1 MTARLASVA
10 VSVAALLAPA
20 PAGAQE
26 VTGGE
31 LRDLAARAQTDP
43 AALEELRDVERVD
56 GAPADLELALEGAE
70 GEELAGR
77 LEALADGAEAEP
89 GAAPPARAQDDARA
103 ILSER
108 RFLEPDV
115 PRPFRRP
122 LAWLGARIDA
132 LADRVPGGPP
142 VFWVLLG
149 AVVVALAALVAAR
162 VGRRRAAQAVERGR
176 AETARGEVDVRRL
189 EEEAAEAERSGDLE
203 RAVRLLFRAGLLRL
217 ARARAIVLR
226 DSLTTG
232 QVRRELRSPDFD
244 GVARVFD
251 EVAYGRRPPEPADVE
266 ASRAGWRRVLDEAG
280 AR

>member
-1 MTARLASVA
+1 MSVRLASVA
-10 VSVAALLAPA
+10 VSLAALVAAA

-26 VTGGE
+26 VTRAE
-31 LRDLAARAQTDP
+31 LRDLAARAQSDP
-43 AALEELRDVERVD
+43 AALEELRSVERVD
-56 GAPADLELALEGAE
+56 GAPADLELALEDAE

-77 LEALADGAEAEP
+77 LEALADGAEAAP
-89 GAAPPARAQDDARA
+89 GAARSARAQDDARA

-108 RFLEPDV
+108 RFREPDV

-122 LAWLGARIDA
+122 LAWLGERIEA

-142 VFWVLLG
+142 VFWVLVG
-149 AVVVALAALVAAR
+149 AVVVAGAALVAAR
-162 VGRRRAAQAVERGR
+162 VGRRRAADAVERGR
-176 AETARGEVDVRRL
+176 AASVGAEVDVRRL

-203 RAVRLLFRAGLLRL
+203 RAVRLLFRAGLVRL

-251 EVAYGRRPPEPADVE
+251 EVTYGRRPPEPADVE
-266 ASRAGWRRVLDEAG
+266 ASRTGWRRVLDEAG